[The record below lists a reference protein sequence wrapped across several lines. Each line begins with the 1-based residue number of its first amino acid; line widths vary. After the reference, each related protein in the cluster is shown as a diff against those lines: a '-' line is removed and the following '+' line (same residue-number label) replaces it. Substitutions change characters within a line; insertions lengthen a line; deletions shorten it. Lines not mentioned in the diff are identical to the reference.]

1 MVKARIYNR
10 PAHIVCNMPWRGSVV
25 GVAWT
30 GGFLK
35 CYAGALMNA
44 ALAFIVASPNM
55 PTEAVSAFV
64 AAGVAAH
71 ITCSFLT
78 GFLSDWIGRRRT
90 AVISAIMPL
99 MSVLVLC
106 VFADSLTGLLVGNV
120 LKGAYFGL
128 ISSLMPV
135 VVAENSPSGRRG
147 GGAVGLQL
155 SMQFGSIFGALCGTA
170 VAWLQDVVGGFAWR
184 LDFLLAL
191 FPALLFF
198 AWSLRLPELPNPSR
212 ERSECRNSV
221 RGGRLV
227 FRPLL
232 VASAFM
238 ALMSLCGMGSIG
250 GFVVVLMGKAG
261 FGSVASNLIVT
272 VIGVLTVFPALI
284 AKTLIDKS
292 GRRFLMRV
300 GTIGVFVGMS
310 GCGAAF
316 ALSGSDILPPLA
328 MRFVFAGFYALASL
342 SFTFGPASCA
352 WAFVPEIL
360 PGSFRAKG
368 MSIALLCNQAATF
381 FITTFFLPIVE
392 RHGYACWFAF
402 FASMSFAYVVMSWFV
417 LPETKGSLTDWK
429 K

>member
-1 MVKARIYNR
+1 MVRNR
-10 PAHIVCNMPWRGSVV
+10 AVA

-44 ALAFIVASPNM
+44 ALAFIVARPNM
-55 PTEAVSAFV
+55 TTEAVSAFIS
-64 AAGVAAH
+64 AGVAAH

-78 GFLSDWIGRRRT
+78 GFLSDWIGRKRT
-90 AVISAIMPL
+90 AVISAVLPL
-99 MSVLVLC
+99 LSVSVLC
-106 VFADSLTGLLVGNV
+106 VFADSKSGLIVGNV

-135 VVAENSPSGRRG
+135 IVAENSPSGRRG

-170 VAWLQDVVGGFAWR
+170 VAWLQDVAGGFAWR

-212 ERSECRNSV
+212 GRRESGNIA
-221 RGGRLV
+221 GGLRPV

-232 VASAFM
+232 IASLFM

-261 FGSVASNLIVT
+261 FGSVSSNLIVT
-272 VIGVLTVFPALI
+272 VIGVLTIVPALF
-284 AKTLIDKS
+284 AKTLIDRA
-292 GRRFLMRV
+292 GRRFLMRIGTV
-300 GTIGVFVGMS
+300 GIFVGMS
-310 GCGAAF
+310 GCGFAF
-316 ALSGSDILPPLA
+316 ALSGGDVLTPTALGFA
-328 MRFVFAGFYALASL
+328 FAGFYLLASL

-352 WAFVPEIL
+352 WAVVPEIL
-360 PGSFRAKG
+360 PGRFRAKG
-368 MSIALLCNQAATF
+368 MSVALLCNQASTF
-381 FITTFFLPIVE
+381 FITTFFLPVAE
-392 RHGYACWFAF
+392 RYGYACWFLF
-402 FASMSFAYVVMSWFV
+402 FAAMSAAYVAMSWLV
-417 LPETKGSLTDWK
+417 LPETKGALPDWK